1 MANSDSDF
9 DNNKHNVLLVG
20 CGGREHAFY
29 DALQNVGIKEDKI
42 NTIYCYTGEVSGIA
56 GRGIRNPAIN
66 ATYINSLSDLE
77 NKVNSISFAI
87 IGSEKFLKAG
97 VSDNLRNMGIPVI
110 GPSANLAQIET
121 SKLFARK
128 IINKLQ
134 ILDTLKKDFE
144 GDSSQFDP
152 DFTGNFNP
160 EYHILNKD
168 MTVGNITLK
177 INELLKKYIPKNI
190 VVKTD
195 GLAGGKGVKVGFTKK
210 SELIEHV
217 MKCFRDNVDY
227 VLLEERLF
235 GQEFTLM
242 SFCDGN
248 TIENMPIVVDYKVA
262 DREYPVNTG
271 GYGSVLA
278 NPSFFGINDDDIFIS
293 HKLNKYVIDELHK
306 TVSKSDYDK
315 YIGILYGSY
324 IKTKNGIKV
333 IEYNARGGDSE
344 IINVLDNMETPFIDV
359 CLGMVNNKLP
369 KITYKID
376 NFKIIE
382 GKDPFVSNKNCVNV
396 FKYYVPMEYP
406 NPINELAKLI
416 PIDISHFQRID
427 RDRKQKRLGLNSYT
441 TGGII
446 ISGMNCNASFFGKNI
461 SYDYCHLTGS
471 RAIGFIGRGSSI
483 NECLKSI
490 EELYTYFVENTK
502 GLITNSGSPLLKSTN
517 IVGCST
523 SNYNLYNG
531 IIDDYNDYNDDTS
544 FDNLSSLDDNDDS
557 DDNDNDNNDD
567 NNDDKKEMTYAKS
580 GVDDKKVENVL
591 KRCISAVK
599 ETHNENVGSGGSG
612 KGGGGFFGQ
621 YEDLLTSM
629 DGVGTKGIF
638 TMEFS
643 KDVSTCMK
651 NLAQDL
657 FYCVFNDILVG
668 GCLEPMF
675 FLDYFGSNCS
685 NVVLLEPFLKHLA
698 ILCKKHNCSLV
709 GGETAIMGDIYKENI
724 NLIGMVVGRRT
735 TGPSEIEWSD
745 MKEGDLI
752 YGLPCYGP
760 NTNGYTLIR
769 KIVEKFKKKMGCSFY
784 LQENA
789 IPKSVLEQLL
799 SSSIDYSN
807 TVKQFGPISA
817 MAHITGGG
825 FNNVERVL
833 PNGLDAIINYTK
845 WEIPECFQ
853 WLEFIGNVPRTEM
866 YKVFNMGIGYVVI
879 TPSNSQVPENA
890 ILIGQIT
897 SSDNTDKKGVVIMDD
912 Y

>member
-1 MANSDSDF
+1 M
-9 DNNKHNVLLVG
+9 LLVG

-29 DALQNVGIKEDKI
+29 DSLQNIGINGDKV
-42 NTIYCYTGEVSGIA
+42 NTVYCYTGGDSGVM
-56 GRGIRNPAIN
+56 GQGIRNPAIN
-66 ATYINSLSDLE
+66 AIYISSLSDLE
-77 NKVNSISFAI
+77 DKVGSISFAI

-97 VSDNLRNMGIPVI
+97 VSDDLRNMGIPVI
-110 GPSANLAQIET
+110 GPSQNLSQIET

-134 ILDTLKKDFE
+134 VPNSLNS
-144 GDSSQFDP
+144 DSFQFNLR
-152 DFTGNFNP
+152 GNFNP

-168 MTVGNITLK
+168 ITIGNITLK
-177 INELLKKYIPKNI
+177 INEFLEKYIPKNI
-190 VVKTD
+190 VVKID
-195 GLAGGKGVKVGFTKK
+195 GLAEGKGVKVGFTSKD
-210 SELIEHV
+210 ELIEHII
-217 MKCFRDNVDY
+217 KCFTNTNNVDS
-227 VLLEERLF
+227 VLLEERLY

-262 DREYPVNTG
+262 DRENPVNTG

-278 NPSFFGINDDDIFIS
+278 HPSFFGINDDDISIAD
-293 HKLNKYVIDELHK
+293 KLNKYVIDELHR
-306 TVSKSDYDK
+306 TVSKSNKDK

-324 IKTKNGIKV
+324 IKTINGIKV

-382 GKDPFVSNKNCVNV
+382 GNDSLLSNKDCVNV
-396 FKYYVPMEYP
+396 FKYYVPVEYP
-406 NPINELAKLI
+406 NPINKLTALI
-416 PIDISHFQRID
+416 PIDITYFQRID
-427 RDRKQKRLGLNSYT
+427 KEKRLGLNSYT

-446 ISGMNCNASFFGKNI
+446 ISGMNRNASFFGQNI

-471 RAIGFIGRGSSI
+471 RAIGFIGRGNSI
-483 NECLKSI
+483 NECLNSI
-490 EELYTYFVENTK
+490 ENLYNYFIEHSK
-502 GLITNSGSPLLKSTN
+502 GLITKTGNSLLKSSD
-517 IVGCST
+517 IVGHLT
-523 SNYNLYNG
+523 SNYNLYNE
-531 IIDDYNDYNDDTS
+531 IDDDLY
-544 FDNLSSLDDNDDS
+544 DNET
-557 DDNDNDNNDD
+557 
-567 NNDDKKEMTYAKS
+567 EMTYANS
-580 GVDDKKVENVL
+580 GVDDKKVENIL
-591 KRCISAVK
+591 KRCLSAVK
-599 ETHNENVGSGGSG
+599 KTHNNNVGSSGNG
-612 KGGGGFFGQ
+612 KGGGGFFGE

-629 DGVGTKGIF
+629 DGVGTKSIF
-638 TMEFS
+638 TIEFS
-643 KDVSTCMK
+643 KDITTCMK

-657 FYCVFNDILVG
+657 FYCVVNDILVG

-698 ILCKKHNCSLV
+698 VLCEKHNCSLV

-735 TGPSEIEWSD
+735 TGPFEIKWTD
-745 MKEGDLI
+745 MKKGDFI
-752 YGLPCYGP
+752 YGLPCNGP

-769 KIVEKFKKKMGCSFY
+769 KIVEKLNKKMGCAFY
-784 LQENA
+784 LEENP
-789 IPKSVLEQLL
+789 IPKNVLEQLL
-799 SSSIDYSN
+799 SPSIDYSN
-807 TVKQFGPISA
+807 SVKKFGPISG

-825 FNNVERVL
+825 FNNIERIL

-845 WEIPECFQ
+845 WKTPDCFQ
-853 WLEFIGNVPRTEM
+853 WLELIGNVPRTEM
-866 YKVFNMGIGYVVI
+866 YKVFNMGIGYIVI
-879 TPSNSQVPENA
+879 TPSNSQAPENA

-897 SSDNTDKKGVVIMDD
+897 ASDNINNKGVVIMKDN
-912 Y
+912 